1 MEGTG
6 WDVAAYLGKKIMTN
20 IEEVNRHI
28 KARARQQV
36 QKKRSEAIRRNDAL
50 LNAWYILQM
59 PLPPQPL
66 GLSYGQPATQA

>member
-36 QKKRSEAIRRNDAL
+36 QKKRSD
-50 LNAWYILQM
+50 
-59 PLPPQPL
+59 
-66 GLSYGQPATQA
+66 STK